1 MSMDEYRSYFEEE
14 EKPEPRP
21 AGRWLGGLI
30 LGLILGGI
38 IGFAIGGGSLGSFFD
53 DMQSSFAGES
63 VWIVFTIIVIISV
76 AMLKSVFVRRNN
88 GGNAQAARWLVMMLL
103 IAVALAFG
111 VISFFLAGH

>member
-1 MSMDEYRSYFEEE
+1 MSMDDYRSYYEQE

-38 IGFAIGGGSLGSFFD
+38 IGFVIGSGNSGGFFN
-53 DMQSSFAGES
+53 DMQGSFAGEG
-63 VWIVFTIIVIISV
+63 VWVVFTIIFIMSLAV
-76 AMLKSVFVRRNN
+76 LKSVFVRR
-88 GGNAQAARWLVMMLL
+88 GGSEGAQAIQWLLLMLGIG

-111 VISFFLAGH
+111 VLFFAGS